1 MFLDKICLL
10 PPDTFV
16 AIKETNKLFQGDK
29 LVLKIII
36 PQLRC
41 TRIFFSRKMDMSMGR
56 SRGVDK
62 KHRIARNL

>member
-36 PQLRC
+36 PLLRC
-41 TRIFFSRKMDMSMGR
+41 TRIFFFSKNGHEY
-56 SRGVDK
+56 G
-62 KHRIARNL
+62 